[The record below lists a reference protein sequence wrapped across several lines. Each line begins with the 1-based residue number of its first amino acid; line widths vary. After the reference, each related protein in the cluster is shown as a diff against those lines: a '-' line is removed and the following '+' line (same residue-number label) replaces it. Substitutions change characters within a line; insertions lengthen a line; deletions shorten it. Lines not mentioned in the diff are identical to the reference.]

1 MIVWGKCAYLHV
13 GEAMLVLRQL
23 TRRVGELPELVVRQV
38 GDLSLEVLE
47 ELGEA
52 LLDFSGMDDLERW
65 LSDYQQQA
73 QQE

>member
-13 GEAMLVLRQL
+13 GEATLVLRQL
-23 TRRVGELPELVVRQV
+23 TRRVGELPESVVRQV

-52 LLDFSGMDDLERW
+52 LLDFGSMEDLERW
-65 LSDYQQQA
+65 LSDYQQQI